1 MIAGWHAVRVFAGV
15 EFAVTGE
22 IEDAGFDVYCPE
34 FTERRPRRYG
44 HRDDTNEVTKPLF
57 PGWFFLAHD
66 PAFRSAPFERGRVR
80 LQIFHQHLVSD
91 AQLDA
96 VRAIA
101 ELATTTARGVPIEPG
116 VFAKVMHGIMKGDSG
131 TVLQMR
137 GQRALLNVVRN
148 GQHRI
153 VKLPIADLFGVS
165 RAQLDSC
172 EIPISGSGRV
182 AN

>member
-15 EFAVTGE
+15 EFAVTRE
-22 IEDAGFDVYCPE
+22 IGDAGFDVYCP
-34 FTERRPRRYG
+34 TYSERRRHRYG
-44 HRDDTNEVTKPLF
+44 HRGETTESTRPLF
-57 PGWFFLAHD
+57 PGYFFLGHD

-80 LQIFHQHLVSD
+80 LQIFRQRLVSD
-91 AQLDA
+91 AQIDA

-137 GQRALLNVVRN
+137 GQRALLDVVRN

-153 VKLPIADLFGVS
+153 VKLPVADLFGVS
-165 RAQLDSC
+165 RATLDSC
-172 EIPISGSGRV
+172 EIPTSGGGRV